1 MELFWLTYLDF
12 FFKNPASFLSY
23 FWFHLSYIYVIFAF
37 LSSSGIHRKV
47 QLETVSTKTSR
58 LRNFWQGQQR
68 LTAVFPKEDFE
79 NRGKQHWSGPIK
91 SASAVNLSL
100 RLSPVQSRGRT
111 HTNAEHQ
118 RSQWDHFMCLVQLQD
133 SNTSAQTQIR
143 THPCT

>member
-1 MELFWLTYLDF
+1 MELFWLTNLDF
-12 FFKNPASFLSY
+12 FENPASFLSY
-23 FWFHLSYIYVIFAF
+23 FWFHLNYIYVIFAF
-37 LSSSGIHRKV
+37 LSSSGIHSKV
-47 QLETVSTKTSR
+47 QLEIVSTKISR

-79 NRGKQHWSGPIK
+79 NRGKQHWSCPTK

-100 RLSPVQSRGRT
+100 RLSPVQSRSLT

-143 THPCT
+143 AHPCT